1 MTFITKKIII
11 NHKLYYKNIYK
22 HLIVKKNQKL
32 FLWKSN
38 ERERGEWEESGKWNE
53 MKIVGKGILGIQV
66 KCFSKFSKYYQTP
79 IFFFTLKTLL
89 RIFRVRN
96 TFKKHC

>member
-1 MTFITKKIII
+1 MTFLTKKIII

-22 HLIVKKNQKL
+22 HLIVKKVQKL

-53 MKIVGKGILGIQV
+53 MKIVRKSILRIQA

-79 IFFFTLKTLL
+79 IFFLL
-89 RIFRVRN
+89 
-96 TFKKHC
+96 